1 VLAVSH
7 LEGHSAQGR
16 KIFPLSADRLTIGRA
31 AAAGVRLD
39 GDPAVSRL
47 HALCERLDG
56 GWRLSDLGS
65 RNGTYI
71 NKNRITGPVAL
82 RSSDEI
88 QIGAWRLTY
97 HDDTADAEGTLLDDN
112 HGDASPLPA
121 AQTAVELSTREREVL
136 ALVASGRTDEQI
148 AATLFIAVAT
158 VRSHLERI
166 RDKTGCRRRPDLT
179 RYAVEQG
186 IVSATRPTNPA

>member
-1 VLAVSH
+1 MAH
-7 LEGHSAQGR
+7 LEGHSAQG
-16 KIFPLSADRLTIGRA
+16 KKVFALSADQLTIGRA
-31 AAAGVRLD
+31 ADAGVRLD

-56 GWRLSDLGS
+56 GWRVSDLGS

-71 NKNRITGPVAL
+71 NENRITGPVAL
-82 RSSDEI
+82 RPGD
-88 QIGAWRLTY
+88 QVHIGAWRLTY

-112 HGDASPLPA
+112 HNDANPLPEA
-121 AQTAVELSTREREVL
+121 EPVVELSTREQEVL
-136 ALVASGRTDEQI
+136 ALVAKGETDEQI
-148 AATLFIAVAT
+148 AASLFIAVAT

-179 RYAVEQG
+179 RFAVEQG
-186 IVSATRPTNPA
+186 IVPATRRTDLT

>member
-1 VLAVSH
+1 VVLVVSH
-7 LEGHSAQGR
+7 LEGHSAQGK

-31 AAAGVRLD
+31 ADAGVRLD

-56 GWRLSDLGS
+56 GWRVSDLGS

-82 RSSDEI
+82 RPGDEV

-112 HGDASPLPA
+112 HADASPLPA
-121 AQTAVELSTREREVL
+121 AAPSVELSTREREVL
-136 ALVASGRTDEQI
+136 ALVARGETDEQI
-148 AATLFIAVAT
+148 ANSLFISVAT
-158 VRSHLERI
+158 VRSHLDRI
-166 RDKTGCRRRPDLT
+166 RDKTGCRRRPELT
-179 RYAVEQG
+179 RFAVEQG
-186 IVSATRPTNPA
+186 IVPATRTDLR